1 MSVAQIREQITQ
13 LSDDERLELS
23 EWLQD
28 TTEDSTPDSEV
39 MAESIRIGSE
49 RLEELRSG
57 RVKGLTHDEFWTQVR
72 EI

>member
-39 MAESIRIGSE
+39 MAESIRIGAE